1 VPLTQQWQT
10 YRYTFTAKKVAPQ
23 NNIPSFLLG
32 EETGTV
38 WLADVSL
45 TRDKR

>member
-1 VPLTQQWQT
+1 V
-10 YRYTFTAKKVAPQ
+10 FTAKNVAPR
-23 NNIPSFLLG
+23 NAVPNFLLG
-32 EETGTV
+32 AETGTV